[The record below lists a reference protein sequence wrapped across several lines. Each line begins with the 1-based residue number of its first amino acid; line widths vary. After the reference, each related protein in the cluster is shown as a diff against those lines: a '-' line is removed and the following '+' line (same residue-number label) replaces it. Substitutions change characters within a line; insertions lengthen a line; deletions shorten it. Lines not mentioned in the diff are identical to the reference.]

1 MKDPRSHEGLWV
13 KILQPWT
20 EIEKSSISPM
30 KQNKNENKNINEN
43 QSILQ
48 KSDNSNR
55 ETVMVYFM
63 SMVSY
68 LFIEGVRDRGSDTNM
83 YINLFTYKNLRTIV
97 IEKK

>member
-1 MKDPRSHEGLWV
+1 VKDPRSHEGLWV
-13 KILQPWT
+13 KILHPWT

-68 LFIEGVRDRGSDTNM
+68 LFIEGVRDRKSDRQTN
-83 YINLFTYKNLRTIV
+83 I
-97 IEKK
+97 